1 MDQEIINPL
10 RGIIVP
16 LVTPLLSGKQLD
28 LKGLNNLAEHVIDGG
43 VSAVFLLGT
52 TGEAQHLSYELRREM
67 IKKTCTIVGSK
78 VPVLVGISDTSI
90 EESVKLTSFAAACG
104 AEAVVP
110 TPPYYYTPGQD
121 ELVRYYTTLT
131 ENLELPL
138 YLYNMPSNVKIN
150 IEHQTVLE
158 LAENPKII
166 GLKDS
171 SANGVYF
178 QKLLNSFKNKLFTL
192 VVGPEEMTAETVLMG
207 GHGGVNGGA
216 NIYPKLYTELYKAA
230 ANRDFE
236 TIQRLQPI
244 VMEISTTYYTAGK
257 NPSSYLRG
265 LKAVLDMKGIC
276 SGVLADPYFEF
287 GSIEKEVLAAGMKSI
302 DKKLKEAG
310 IL

>member
-1 MDQEIINPL
+1 MDQEIKNPL

-67 IKKTCTIVGSK
+67 IKKTCTIVGSR

-90 EESVKLTSFAAACG
+90 EESVKLASFAAACG
-104 AEAVVP
+104 AEAVVA

-265 LKAVLDMKGIC
+265 LKAVLGIKGIC

>member
-104 AEAVVP
+104 AEAVVA

-287 GSIEKEVLAAGMKSI
+287 GNIEKEVLAAGMKSI